1 MSEIKVVALIKA
13 KPEHRAA
20 VDKAVRA
27 MVAPSRSEPGCIQ
40 YDLHEEQGHPG
51 AFVFIERWTSEQALK
66 EHMAMSYHDAFL
78 AELEGK
84 LISLEVKKLTQL

>member
-1 MSEIKVVALIKA
+1 MSEVKVVALIKA
-13 KPEHRAA
+13 IPAHHAA

-51 AFVFIERWTSEQALK
+51 SFVFIERWASEQALK
-66 EHMAMSYHDAFL
+66 EHMAMPYHDALL

-84 LISLEVKKLTQL
+84 LVSLEVKKLIQL

>member
-1 MSEIKVVALIKA
+1 MSEVKVVALIKA
-13 KPEHRAA
+13 NPEHRAA

-66 EHMAMSYHDAFL
+66 EHMAMPYHDAFL

-84 LISLEVKKLTQL
+84 LVSLEVKKLTQL